1 MSLFAHKL
9 TWDEFIVR
17 LNPEMEEQAIN
28 KSVFVCAVR
37 AEQVFE
43 LRNTNMFSS
52 MAPPL
57 ALGVDAFLNL
67 E

>member
-1 MSLFAHKL
+1 M
-9 TWDEFIVR
+9 R
-17 LNPEMEEQAIN
+17 LSPEMEEQAIN
-28 KSVFVCAVR
+28 KSIFLCVVR
-37 AEQVFE
+37 AEQVFD

-57 ALGVDAFLNL
+57 ALGADAFLNL